1 MVSHHLNNPMK
12 KQLILSCLCA
22 ALLASCSVFHKH
34 ADPLAFYDLK
44 TQRLQSSLDISKQKE
59 RLHKRNIL
67 ISDASAPSWLDNTAI
82 HYRLE
87 FHNSAQ
93 LHRYANSRWIASPTV
108 MLTQKMRDQIAKSTG
123 NPVIK
128 NNNTAKAEYIL
139 HIDLLEFTQVFD
151 TVQQSHGSIALR
163 ASLVRN
169 GTRNLLAQNYF
180 SVQVAAPTSD
190 AKGAVSALSNAS
202 DELTD
207 KLIEWMIAELP
218 ANTSH

>member
-1 MVSHHLNNPMK
+1 MK

-128 NNNTAKAEYIL
+128 NNSKATDQLRYALAWLETVREIYWRKIIL
-139 HIDLLEFTQVFD
+139 AFKWLLRRRMPRV
-151 TVQQSHGSIALR
+151 LYR
-163 ASLVRN
+163 R
-169 GTRNLLAQNYF
+169 
-180 SVQVAAPTSD
+180 
-190 AKGAVSALSNAS
+190 
-202 DELTD
+202 
-207 KLIEWMIAELP
+207 
-218 ANTSH
+218 